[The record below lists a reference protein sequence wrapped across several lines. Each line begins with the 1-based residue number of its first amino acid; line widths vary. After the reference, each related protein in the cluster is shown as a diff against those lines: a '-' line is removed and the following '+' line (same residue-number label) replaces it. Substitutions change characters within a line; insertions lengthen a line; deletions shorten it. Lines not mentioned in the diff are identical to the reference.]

1 MMIGINRRIKRL
13 MNCFK
18 RSDDGVTAVEF
29 AFVGGPFFF
38 MLFATFEFGIML
50 FVEYA
55 LAQNIET
62 AGRLIRTGQVQ
73 MGTNGHQSTSDYFK
87 TQVCGKLNTV
97 LDCST
102 NLYVDVRNFD
112 DFSDIDG
119 NLPNPVNSA
128 GNFNGNDQYNP
139 GAAGKIVTVRV
150 YYKWKLSVPFLGKM
164 IDVTNSTGRKA
175 EFEAIEHG
183 NLGRH
188 YMLLSAATTF
198 RNEPFSDGS

>member
-1 MMIGINRRIKRL
+1 MMISINRRIKRL
-13 MNCFK
+13 MNCFR
-18 RSDDGVTAVEF
+18 RSEDGVTAVEF

-50 FVEYA
+50 FMEYA

-73 MGTNGHQSTSDYFK
+73 MGANGHQSTSDYFK
-87 TQVCGKLNTV
+87 TQVCGKLNSFI
-97 LDCST
+97 DCAS

-112 DFSDIDG
+112 DFSGIDG
-119 NLPNPVNSA
+119 NLPSPVNAA
-128 GNFNGNDQYNP
+128 GNFNANEQYNP

-150 YYKWKLSVPFLGKM
+150 YYKWKLSIPGLGKF
-164 IDVTNSTGRKA
+164 IDITNSTGRKT
-175 EFEAIEHG
+175 EFQAIQHG
-183 NLGRH
+183 NLGGN

-198 RNEPFSDGS
+198 RNEPYSDGS